1 LVKTIVTF
9 FLADSFVLLDL
20 LSSDAGRPGR
30 RSSRVNRVYVGSYFL
45 IKLDLSTRQ
54 TKKKEWRI
62 LCIRLI
68 SEATLSK

>member
-1 LVKTIVTF
+1 MVKTIVTF

-20 LSSDAGRPGR
+20 LSSDAGRPER

>member
-1 LVKTIVTF
+1 MVKTIVTF

-54 TKKKEWRI
+54 IKERKEDF
-62 LCIRLI
+62 LCQADL
-68 SEATLSK
+68 